1 MGALSIFP
9 KLPQQTRD
17 ELANRHLKK
26 CFLKPKLKQWALLCG
41 STKYVRFKHLLDF
54 KVGGEHNHS
63 DPSLSFG
70 RHFEDSLWTSQTCVQ
85 NTQCQFYFLKWAI
98 YSESCPPKNVHACSH
113 FHIPCMFRN
122 VKLRSKAP
130 NDLCL
135 HYITITFTGFKNS
148 NVVYKL
154 FS

>member
-1 MGALSIFP
+1 MAACYTFSINLQEHMGALSIFP

-26 CFLKPKLKQWALLCG
+26 CFLKPKLKQWALLYG

-70 RHFEDSLWTSQTCVQ
+70 RHFEDSLWISQTCFQ

-98 YSESCPPKNVHACSH
+98 YSESCPPQKC
-113 FHIPCMFRN
+113 P
-122 VKLRSKAP
+122 
-130 NDLCL
+130 CL
-135 HYITITFTGFKNS
+135 HP
-148 NVVYKL
+148 
-154 FS
+154 FSHHRACLEM